1 MSFVYITLG
10 TPSIQSLDIRK
21 MPKLTDMQI
30 RAWIK
35 AGERF
40 EGRADGG
47 GLYLRYRQVDQS
59 PSWRFRY
66 KFSGKQRAMV
76 IGSYAELSLSKARE
90 TAKELAARVALGY
103 DVAGEKQ
110 ERKAK
115 ALAKMEAEKNAM
127 RVSDLAAEYFE
138 RQILPRWKHP
148 DILRRR
154 IDKDINPHIGRMK
167 VEDVKPRHIDDMLKA
182 IVDRGAPTIATDVL
196 RWTRRIFDYGIK
208 RHALEINP
216 CSAFEVSDAGGKEVS
231 RDRWLTRDELIQ
243 LFRAMR
249 TAKGF
254 SRQNEITFKLLL
266 ALCVRKMEL
275 CAARWEEFDLD
286 KGIWHL
292 PEERSKN
299 GDAIDIPLAPPV
311 VEWLREL
318 YTFSCNS
325 AWVLPARKMQNR
337 MIPHIQE
344 STLPVALAKVR
355 AEMPDVPNFTIHD
368 FRRTARTHLA
378 ALGVD
383 PVVAERCLNHRIK
396 GVEGIYNRHQYFD
409 ERKAALA
416 QWADLL
422 VALERGEDYNV
433 TPIKKSNLRTVI

>member
-167 VEDVKPRHIDDMLKA
+167 VEEVKPRHIDDMLKA

-299 GDAIDIPLAPPV
+299 GDAIDIPLAQPA

-396 GVEGIYNRHQYFD
+396 GVEGIYNRHQYFN
-409 ERKAALA
+409 ERRAALA
-416 QWADLL
+416 QWANLL
-422 VALERGEDYNV
+422 VALESGGNYNV
-433 TPIKKSNLRTVI
+433 TPIKMAK

>member
-1 MSFVYITLG
+1 
-10 TPSIQSLDIRK
+10 

-35 AGERF
+35 SGERF
-40 EGRADGG
+40 EGRSDGN
-47 GLYLRYRQVDQS
+47 GLYLRFREVDKT
-59 PSWRFRY
+59 PTWRFRY
-66 KFSGKQRAMV
+66 KLAGRSRAML
-76 IGSYAELSLSKARE
+76 IGSYADLSLSKARE
-90 TAKELAARVALGY
+90 VAKELSARIALGY
-103 DVAGEKQ
+103 DVAAEKQ
-110 ERKAK
+110 IRKAE
-115 ALAKMEAEKNAM
+115 ALAKIEAEKNAL
-127 RVSDLAAEYFE
+127 RVSDLAAEYFQ

-154 IDKDINPHIGRMK
+154 IDKDINPCIGHMK
-167 VEDVKPRHIDDMLKA
+167 VEEVKPRHIDNMLKG

-208 RHALEINP
+208 RMHLEVNP
-216 CSAFEVSDAGGKEVS
+216 CSAFEVSDAGGKEIA
-231 RDRWLTRDELIQ
+231 RDRWLSRAELIRFFQ
-243 LFRAMR
+243 AMR
-249 TAKGF
+249 VAKGF
-254 SRQNEITFKLLL
+254 SRQNELTFKLLL

-275 CAARWEEFDLD
+275 CAARWEEFDLN
-286 KGIWHL
+286 GAIWHL

-299 GDAIDIPLAPPV
+299 GDAIDIPLPRPA

-318 YTFSCNS
+318 HTFSCNS
-325 AWVLPARKMQNR
+325 AWVLPARKMQHR

-378 ALGVD
+378 ALGID
-383 PVVAERCLNHRIK
+383 PLVAERCLNHRIK

-416 QWADLL
+416 SWVALL
-422 VALERGEDYNV
+422 VELECD
-433 TPIKKSNLRTVI
+433 

>member
-1 MSFVYITLG
+1 MA
-10 TPSIQSLDIRK
+10 
-21 MPKLTDMQI
+21 KLTDMQI

-40 EGRADGG
+40 EGRSDGN
-47 GLYLRYRQVDQS
+47 GLYLSYRENYQTPV
-59 PSWRFRY
+59 WRFRY
-66 KFSGKQRAMV
+66 KFAGKSRVMM
-76 IGSYAELSLSKARE
+76 IGSYAELSLAKARE
-90 TAKELAARVALGY
+90 TTKELSARVALGY

-110 ERKAK
+110 ERKSE
-115 ALAKMEAEKNAM
+115 ALQRMEQEKHALK
-127 RVSDLAAEYFE
+127 VSALAAEYFE

-154 IDKDINPHIGRMK
+154 IDKDINPSIGHMK
-167 VEDVKPRHIDDMLKA
+167 VEDVKPRHIDDMLKS

-216 CSAFEVSDAGGKEVS
+216 CSAFEVSDAGGKEVA
-231 RDRWLTRDELIQ
+231 RDRWLTREELIR
-243 LFRAMR
+243 LFQAMR

-254 SRQNEITFKLLL
+254 SRQNELTFKLLL

-286 KGIWHL
+286 AAIWHL

-299 GDAIDIPLAPPV
+299 GDAIDIPLPPPA

-318 YTFSCNS
+318 HTFSCNS

-355 AEMPDVPNFTIHD
+355 AEMPDVPNYTIHD

-383 PVVAERCLNHRIK
+383 PVVAERCLNHRIR

-416 QWADLL
+416 QWAALL
-422 VALERGEDYNV
+422 VALENGEGYNV
-433 TPIKKSNLRTVI
+433 TPIRIAK

>member
-1 MSFVYITLG
+1 
-10 TPSIQSLDIRK
+10 

-35 AGERF
+35 TGERF
-40 EGRADGG
+40 EGRSDGN
-47 GLYLRYRQVDQS
+47 GLYLRYREADRS

-66 KFSGKQRAMV
+66 KFAGKPRAMH
-76 IGSYAELSLSKARE
+76 IGSYSELSLSKARE
-90 TAKELAARVALGY
+90 TAKELSARVALGH

-110 ERKAK
+110 ERKAE
-115 ALAKMEAEKNAM
+115 ALAKMEAEKNAI
-127 RVSDLAAEYFE
+127 RVSELAAEYFE

-148 DILRRR
+148 DIVRRR
-154 IDKDINPHIGRMK
+154 IDKDINPCIGKMK
-167 VEDVKPRHIDDMLKA
+167 VEDVKPRHIDDMLKK
-182 IVDRGAPTIATDVL
+182 VLDRGAPTVATDVL
-196 RWTRRIFDYGIK
+196 RLAKHIFNYGIK
-208 RHALEINP
+208 RHALDINP
-216 CSAFEVSDAGGKEVS
+216 CSAFQVSDAGGKEIS
-231 RDRWLTRDELIQ
+231 RDRWLTREELIR
-243 LFRAMR
+243 LFQGMR

-254 SRQNEITFKLLL
+254 SRQNELTFKLLL

-286 KGIWHL
+286 KAIWHL
-292 PEERSKN
+292 PEGRSKN
-299 GDAIDIPLAPPV
+299 GDAIDIPLAPPA

-318 YTFSCNS
+318 HTFSCNS
-325 AWVLPARKMQNR
+325 KWVLPARKMQHR

-344 STLPVALAKVR
+344 STLPLALAKVR
-355 AEMPDVPNFTIHD
+355 AEIPDLPNFTIHD

-396 GVEGIYNRHQYFD
+396 GVEGIYNRHQYFN

-416 QWADLL
+416 QWCDLL
-422 VALERGEDYNV
+422 VVLENGEEYNV
-433 TPIKKSNLRTVI
+433 TPIRKMK

>member
-1 MSFVYITLG
+1 
-10 TPSIQSLDIRK
+10 
-21 MPKLTDMQI
+21 MPKLTDIQI

-35 AGERF
+35 SGERF
-40 EGRADGG
+40 EGRSDGN
-47 GLYLRYRQVDQS
+47 GLYLRFRDADRV

-66 KFSGKQRAMV
+66 KFAGKSRAMH
-76 IGSYAELSLSKARE
+76 IGSYSELSLSKARE
-90 TAKELAARVALGY
+90 TARELSARVALGH

-110 ERKAK
+110 ERKAE

-127 RVSDLAAEYFE
+127 RVSELAAEYFE

-243 LFRAMR
+243 LFKAMR

-266 ALCVRKMEL
+266 VLCVRKMEL

-286 KGIWHL
+286 KAVWRL

-299 GDAIDIPLAPPV
+299 GDAIDIPLPRTA

-318 YTFSCNS
+318 HTFSCNS

-355 AEMPDVPNFTIHD
+355 AELPDVPNFTIHD

-378 ALGVD
+378 ALGID

-409 ERKAALA
+409 ERRVALE
-416 QWADLL
+416 QWAGLL
-422 VALERGEDYNV
+422 VALESGQEYNV
-433 TPIKKSNLRTVI
+433 TPIRKVK

>member
-1 MSFVYITLG
+1 
-10 TPSIQSLDIRK
+10 
-21 MPKLTDMQI
+21 
-30 RAWIK
+30 
-35 AGERF
+35 
-40 EGRADGG
+40 
-47 GLYLRYRQVDQS
+47 
-59 PSWRFRY
+59 
-66 KFSGKQRAMV
+66 MV

-299 GDAIDIPLAPPV
+299 GDAIDIPLAPPA

>member
-1 MSFVYITLG
+1 MVFMYIGLCTH
-10 TPSIQSLDIRK
+10 PYSMFRYSQ

-40 EGRADGG
+40 EGKADGN
-47 GLYLRYRQVDQS
+47 GLYLCFPKNYTA
-59 PSWRFRY
+59 PFWRFRY
-66 KFSGKQRAMV
+66 KFSGKSRSMMIA
-76 IGSYAELSLSKARE
+76 SYSELSLSKARE
-90 TAKELAARVALGY
+90 MAKELSARVSLGY

-110 ERKAK
+110 ERKADAIK
-115 ALAKMEAEKNAM
+115 KMEAEKNAKKFHQ
-127 RVSDLAAEYFE
+127 LAAEYFE
-138 RQILPRWKHP
+138 SQILGRWKHP

-154 IDKDINPHIGRMK
+154 IDKDINPNIGSMK
-167 VEDVKPRHIDDMLKA
+167 VEDVKPRHIDDMLKG
-182 IVDRGAPTIATDVL
+182 IVKRGAPTIATDVL

-208 RHALEINP
+208 REYLEVNP

-231 RDRWLTRDELIQ
+231 RDRWLNRDELIR
-243 LFRAMR
+243 LFQGMR

-254 SRQNEITFKLLL
+254 SRQNELTFKLLL

-286 KGIWHL
+286 NAIWHL

-299 GDAIDIPLAPPV
+299 GDAIDIPLAPV
-311 VEWLREL
+311 AVEWLREL
-318 YTFSCNS
+318 HTFSCNS
-325 AWVLPARKMQNR
+325 KFVLPARKMQNR

-355 AEMPDVPNFTIHD
+355 AELPDVPNFTIHD

-378 ALGVD
+378 ALGID

-396 GVEGIYNRHQYFD
+396 GVEGIYNRHQYFN
-409 ERKAALA
+409 ERRAALT
-416 QWADLL
+416 QWAELL
-422 VALERGEDYNV
+422 VALEAGTEYNV
-433 TPIKKSNLRTVI
+433 TPIRKAY

>member
-1 MSFVYITLG
+1 MA
-10 TPSIQSLDIRK
+10 
-21 MPKLTDMQI
+21 KLTDMQI

-40 EGRADGG
+40 EGRSDGN
-47 GLYLRYRQVDQS
+47 GLYLSYRENYQTPV
-59 PSWRFRY
+59 WRFRY
-66 KFSGKQRAMV
+66 KFAGKSRVMM
-76 IGSYAELSLSKARE
+76 IGSYAELSLAKARE
-90 TAKELAARVALGY
+90 TTKELSARVALGY

-110 ERKAK
+110 ERKAE
-115 ALAKMEAEKNAM
+115 ALEKMEQEKHAL
-127 RVSDLAAEYFE
+127 RVSALAAEYFE

-154 IDKDINPHIGRMK
+154 IDKDINPSIGHMK
-167 VEDVKPRHIDDMLKA
+167 VEDVKPRHIDDMLKS

-216 CSAFEVSDAGGKEVS
+216 CSAFEVSDAGGKEVA
-231 RDRWLTRDELIQ
+231 RDRWLTREELIR
-243 LFRAMR
+243 LFQSMS

-254 SRQNEITFKLLL
+254 SRQNELTFKLLL

-286 KGIWHL
+286 AAIWHL

-299 GDAIDIPLAPPV
+299 GDAIDIPLPPPT

-318 YTFSCNS
+318 HTFSCNS
-325 AWVLPARKMQNR
+325 AWVLPARKMQHR

-355 AEMPDVPNFTIHD
+355 AEMSDVPNYTIHD

-396 GVEGIYNRHQYFD
+396 GVEGIYNRHQYFE
-409 ERKAALA
+409 ERKVALA
-416 QWADLL
+416 LWANLL
-422 VALERGEDYNV
+422 VALENGEEYNV
-433 TPIKKSNLRTVI
+433 TPIRKAT